1 MSGVGRERAAAERG
15 GGGVGRDWAAAE
27 RGGGGAERERAA
39 AERGGGAAELA
50 REFEA
55 QRGRLVRLAYAST
68 GSLSE
73 AEDCVQ
79 EAWLRLQRAADR
91 DSIKDLGAWLTTTV
105 SRLALDA
112 LGSAKAR
119 RERNAGP
126 WLPEPVVENLGGGP
140 LGALGRGVA
149 DDPAERV
156 TLDESVSM
164 ALLVVLQTLS
174 PAERTAFLLH
184 DVFGMSFEEVA
195 EVVGRSAAAVRQLAS
210 RARRHVRD
218 ERPRFPPSRRQQA
231 ELLDAFTSACADGD
245 LDRLLALLDPG
256 VVWRADGG
264 GKVRAAPALEHGAAP
279 IARLLVGYARRPPRW
294 MRTALV
300 NGAPGLVIRDADGVL
315 SVLALTVDG
324 GRITA
329 IDVIRDPDKL
339 TGVRGFD
346 DDQE

>member
-1 MSGVGRERAAAERG
+1 MNGPG
-15 GGGVGRDWAAAE
+15 
-27 RGGGGAERERAA
+27 
-39 AERGGGAAELA
+39 AELA

-68 GSLSE
+68 GSLAE

-91 DSIKDLGAWLTTTV
+91 DTIRDLGAWLTTTV

-119 RERNAGP
+119 RERYAGP
-126 WLPEPVVENLGGGP
+126 WLPEPVVEHLGGGP
-140 LGALGRGVA
+140 AGALGALGRVG

-164 ALLVVLQTLS
+164 ALLVVLETLS

-184 DVFGMSFEEVA
+184 DVFGMTFDEVG

-218 ERPRFPPSRRQQA
+218 DRPRFPPSRRQQA
-231 ELLDAFTSACADGD
+231 ELLAAFTSACADGD
-245 LDRLLALLDPG
+245 LERLLGLLDPE

-264 GKVRAAPALEHGAAP
+264 GKVRATPALEHGAAP
-279 IARLLVGYARRPPRW
+279 IAALLVGFGRRPPRW
-294 MRTALV
+294 MRVALV

-315 SVLALTVDG
+315 SVMALTVDA

-329 IDVIRDPDKL
+329 IDVIRDPGKL
-339 TGVRGFD
+339 TGLRGFD
-346 DDQE
+346 DDHPGN